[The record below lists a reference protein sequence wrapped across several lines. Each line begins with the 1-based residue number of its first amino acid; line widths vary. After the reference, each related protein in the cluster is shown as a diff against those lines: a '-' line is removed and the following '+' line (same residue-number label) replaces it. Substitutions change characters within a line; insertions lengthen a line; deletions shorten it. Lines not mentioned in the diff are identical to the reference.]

1 MKKKVL
7 EKGMEILFLITAC
20 ASIVAVLL
28 ICVFMFAG
36 GLPAFGKIGVLNFL
50 GGEKWAPM
58 DVPPSYGILPM
69 IVGRIMMPSKIE
81 AVSMLFPVPPK
92 VPRTKG
98 TSTTIPKKP

>member
-58 DVPPSYGILPM
+58 DLSLIHISLPHH
-69 IVGRIMMPSKIE
+69 RL
-81 AVSMLFPVPPK
+81 AVQV
-92 VPRTKG
+92 
-98 TSTTIPKKP
+98 